1 MDAQE
6 YFAQLNSVKLV
17 AANKRTLEFQ
27 CALNRIDLVC
37 QDSMSP
43 VDTYEAVQRII
54 TETKAEIERINQQ
67 CERDIESIQPINFV
81 V

>member
-27 CALNRIDLVC
+27 CALNRIMLVC
-37 QDSMSP
+37 SDELTKA
-43 VDTYEAVQRII
+43 DTFEAVQRIV
-54 TETKAEIERINQQ
+54 TETKAEIEQINQQ
-67 CERDIESIQPINFV
+67 CERDIEMIQPNDFV